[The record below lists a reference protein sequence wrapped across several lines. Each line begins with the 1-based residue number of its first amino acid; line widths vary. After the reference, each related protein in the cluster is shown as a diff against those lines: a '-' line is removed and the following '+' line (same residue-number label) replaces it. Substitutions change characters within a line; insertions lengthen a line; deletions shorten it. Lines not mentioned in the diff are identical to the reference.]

1 MKWQPGGG
9 RASLFLGFSCQPCEG
24 KDYYIRSG
32 TVKIPGEGLVF
43 HTHRLEPG
51 HFLRGKG

>member
-9 RASLFLGFSCQPCEG
+9 RASLFLGFSCQPCED

-32 TVKIPGEGLVF
+32 TVKTLGEGLVF
-43 HTHRLEPG
+43 HTHCLEPG